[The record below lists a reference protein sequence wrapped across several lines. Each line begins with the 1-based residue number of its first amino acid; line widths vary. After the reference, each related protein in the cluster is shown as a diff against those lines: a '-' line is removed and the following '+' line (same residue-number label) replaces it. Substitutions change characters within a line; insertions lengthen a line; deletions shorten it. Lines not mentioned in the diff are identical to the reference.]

1 MFFRKKS
8 MQGKLQFQVKPRN
21 QNANSL
27 KFFNKVTSP
36 ELTLVQAYAK
46 LRSILALML
55 GARGA
60 KECGNLKI
68 PND

>member
-1 MFFRKKS
+1 

-36 ELTLVQAYAK
+36 ELTLVQALQIAK
-46 LRSILALML
+46 DFSIRCGEKQQSSERKRQARGQANK
-55 GARGA
+55 GAR
-60 KECGNLKI
+60 
-68 PND
+68 